1 MNEDENGLNLS
12 NLTLGLLILLFAV
25 IWFVVAVLTVYLNS

>member
-1 MNEDENGLNLS
+1 MSNGENDSGLS

-25 IWFVVAVLTVYLNS
+25 LWFGVAVLTVYLNS